1 MGIVTIAGSLGSG
14 ARDVAL
20 LVASRLGMDFVD
32 REILVEASQTLGV
45 DIEAVERRDERPLT
59 FGERLA
65 ALMRNFLERSAT
77 ASAGDPM
84 MGSSGLEMLLAHSY
98 GEAAALPAEGEGVL
112 DERKYIA
119 TISAIILDLA
129 EKGSVVVVGRGSQI
143 ILRDWPGALHAY
155 VAAPLDLRIERIA
168 ARDGLSSED
177 ATKAVQE
184 SDKSR
189 HAFYR
194 KFFKVNV
201 DDPSLYD
208 LVVNTARLP
217 YAAAADLIAAAA
229 RSKGPPPG

>member
-1 MGIVTIAGSLGSG
+1 MGVVTIAGSLGSG
-14 ARDVAL
+14 ARDVAM

-45 DIEAVERRDERPLT
+45 DMEAVERRDERPLT

-84 MGSSGLEMLLAHSY
+84 MGSGGLEMILAHSY
-98 GEAAALPAEGEGVL
+98 GEAAALPTESEGQL
-112 DERKYIA
+112 DEKQYIT
-119 TISAIILDLA
+119 TISAIILELA
-129 EKGSVVVVGRGSQI
+129 EKGSVIVVGRGSQI
-143 ILRDWPGALHAY
+143 ILKDWPGALHTY

-168 ARDGLSSED
+168 TRDGLSSED
-177 ATKAVQE
+177 AAKAVHE

-194 KFFKVNV
+194 KFFKIDV
-201 DDPSLYD
+201 DDPNVYD
-208 LVVNTARLP
+208 LVLNTARLS
-217 YAAAADLIAAAA
+217 YEAAADLIAAAA
-229 RSKGPPPG
+229 RSKEPPPG